1 MATGPRLPSLNTLIQ
16 AGIDPRTGLPLK
28 ITSATPSALKGN
40 IAKLLTV
47 IDEQDALNRFTWY
60 NLPEGLDGNL
70 IERILYYRGQAAFF
84 YMPTNETF
92 YFLPYAL
99 DGTIDVYGRYMGIT
113 PVPFNGTASDTKD
126 GKQIPWIKGLIRKP
140 VNEIKMLDDLTMK
153 DWEEDCVL
161 LHDYCKG
168 IGENIAPRSELNRPL
183 IEVESELI
191 PFMRTALMAS
201 TGVAGMRVNSEDEQA
216 NVKAAAASTYYSA
229 LNGERWVPMVGS
241 VDFQDL
247 STSSTTAA
255 NDFMLAMNS
264 IDNLR
269 LSTYGLDNGGMF
281 EKQGTIL
288 QSEQASGD
296 INTGLIL
303 NDGIKLRQNFCNIIN
318 SIWGLGIW
326 CEITQP
332 ATLQPSQDM
341 GGRDEEQTGQDS
353 TVDDEKG
360 GNENDGE

>member
-1 MATGPRLPSLNTLIQ
+1 MAARLPDITTLVQ

-28 ITSATPSALKGN
+28 VATGDMSALRDN
-40 IAKLLTV
+40 IKNLLTV
-47 IDEQDALNRFTWY
+47 IDEQDAINRFTWY
-60 NLPEGLDGNL
+60 NLPGDLNGDI
-70 IERILYYRGQAAFF
+70 IERILYYRGQGSFF
-84 YMPTNETF
+84 YMSTNDSF

-99 DGTIDVYGRYMGIT
+99 DGTIDVYGRYTGIT
-113 PVPFNGTASDTKD
+113 PLPFNGQAATTVD
-126 GKQIPWIKGLIRKP
+126 GKQVPWIKGLIRKP
-140 VNEIKMLDDLTMK
+140 VYDIKLLEELKIKDL
-153 DWEEDCVL
+153 EETAVV

-168 IGENIAPRSELNRPL
+168 IGENITPRSGLNKCL
-183 IEVESELI
+183 IEVESDMI

-201 TGVAGMRVNSEDEQA
+201 TGVAGMKVTNEDEQS

-229 LNGERWVPMVGS
+229 LNGERWVPIIGA

-247 STSSTTAA
+247 STSNVGAA

-269 LSTYGLDNGGMF
+269 LSTFGLDNGGMF

-288 QSEQASGD
+288 QSEADSGS

-303 NDGIKLRQNFCNIIN
+303 NDGIKQRQNFCNIVN

-332 ATLQPSQDM
+332 AGLAPSMEQSNGAEEEEGQEGSGDTEPE
-341 GGRDEEQTGQDS
+341 GGQ
-353 TVDDEKG
+353 
-360 GNENDGE
+360 END